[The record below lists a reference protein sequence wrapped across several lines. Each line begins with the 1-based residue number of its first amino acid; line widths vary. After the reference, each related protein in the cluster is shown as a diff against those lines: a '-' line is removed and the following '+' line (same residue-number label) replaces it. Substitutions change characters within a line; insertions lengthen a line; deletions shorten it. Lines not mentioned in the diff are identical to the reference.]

1 MSDFYIAKD
10 VMTEEEV
17 AYIYDYLINVCPWR
31 INSSY
36 FRQDSA
42 DHEYYRHHN
51 YPHMSA
57 LGPGGMQDPFLT
69 GYFTA
74 TMSAVNIRMKEQ
86 YGFTLPAHRTNS
98 INFNAQR
105 KSDNFKFHTDGDGDQ
120 WSIVGFLTPAWDES
134 WGGELRVQENLV
146 KYKPG
151 DFVAFKSNLLH
162 DAMPIKVDTPFWRIT
177 VACFMDSK

>member
-1 MSDFYIAKD
+1 MSDYYIAKN

-31 INSSY
+31 INSPY
-36 FRQDSA
+36 MRQDNH
-42 DHEYYRHHN
+42 DHEYFRHHS

-57 LGPGGMQDPFLT
+57 LGPGGMQDPWLT

-74 TMSAVNIRMKEQ
+74 TMNSVNIRMKES
-86 YGFTLPAHRTNS
+86 YGFTLPTHRIQS

-105 KSDNFKFHTDGDGDQ
+105 KSDYSKLHTDGNGFQ
-120 WSIVGFLTPAWDES
+120 WSVIGFLTPEWDDS
-134 WGGELRVQENLV
+134 WGGELRIQENVV

-151 DFVAFKSNLLH
+151 DFIAFKSNILH
-162 DAMPIKVDTPFWRIT
+162 DAMPVLVDTPFWRVT